1 MKNWWRRRALVAWAE
16 QTYGFMGRSPDH
28 VASALAGQVMGI
40 GIFQAYDEKLAR
52 AFQEYFDYACR
63 NDLFLTYVINNVQGD
78 RSKAFGD

>member
-1 MKNWWRRRALVAWAE
+1 
-16 QTYGFMGRSPDH
+16 
-28 VASALAGQVMGI
+28 MGI